1 MIQLLNI
8 LKNNISDRLLFEEQS
23 DMSSDV
29 NQYLMNYFSDLI
41 KLKDFDGNIFATR
54 DGKDIVFFQNSNKI
68 LMNKDFYNDLPDFVK
83 FGIEDWVSKKLSAK
97 FLVNRIDKDNI
108 TPILKYLKYK
118 SPITWFLNLKL
129 LNLEVFEYGN
139 EQYFL
144 DVEDKKVVA
153 HLFYR
158 EVLIDEQFLNLLK
171 SVFSLDNYSLPEL
184 AIRNWFYDFYKNK
197 GGFEIVSTGRISSYF
212 YYKIK
217 DEGKYLG
224 VVKDNLKND

>member
-8 LKNNISDRLLFEEQS
+8 LKNKVSDRLLFEEQS
-23 DMSSDV
+23 DLSSDV
-29 NQYLMNYFSDLI
+29 NQYLVCYFSDLI
-41 KLKDFDGNIFATR
+41 KNKGTNGYFFATK
-54 DGKDIVFFQNSNKI
+54 DGKDIVFFQYYNEI

-97 FLVNRIDKDNI
+97 FMVNNIDKDI
-108 TPILKYLKYK
+108 IAPLLKYIKYK
-118 SPITWFLNLKL
+118 QPITWFIDLNF
-129 LNLEVFEYGN
+129 LNLEVFEYEN

-171 SVFSLDNYSLPEL
+171 SVFSLNDYSLPEL

-197 GGFEIVSTGRISSYF
+197 RGFEIVSTGRISSYF
-212 YYKIK
+212 YHKIK

>member
-29 NQYLMNYFSDLI
+29 NQYLVGYFSDLI
-41 KLKDFDGNIFATR
+41 KLKDFNGNIFATQ
-54 DGKDIVFFQNSNKI
+54 DGKDIVFFQFSNEI

-97 FLVNRIDKDNI
+97 FLVNRINKDNI

-118 SPITWFLNLKL
+118 QPITLFLNLKL
-129 LNLEVFEYGN
+129 LNLEVFEYEN
-139 EQYFL
+139 DQYFL
-144 DVEDKKVVA
+144 DVEDKKIIA

-158 EVLIDEQFLNLLK
+158 QVLIDEDFLNLLTT
-171 SVFSLDNYSLPEL
+171 VFNLNFSSIPQL
-184 AIRNWFYDFYKNK
+184 AIRNWFYDFYNNK
-197 GGFEIVSTGRISSYF
+197 GGFEIVTTGRLSSYF

-224 VVKDNLKND
+224 LVKDNLKND

>member
-8 LKNNISDRLLFEEQS
+8 LKNNVSDGLLFEEQS

-29 NQYLMNYFSDLI
+29 NQYLVGYFSDLI
-41 KLKDFDGNIFATR
+41 KLKDFNGYIFATG
-54 DGKDIVFFQNSNKI
+54 DGKDIVFFQYSNEI

-97 FLVNRIDKDNI
+97 FLVNNIDKDHI

-118 SPITWFLNLKL
+118 QPITRFIDLNF
-129 LNLEVFEYGN
+129 LNLEVFEYEN

-144 DVEDKKVVA
+144 DVEDKKIIA

-158 EVLIDEQFLNLLK
+158 QVFIDEQFLNLLK

-197 GGFEIVSTGRISSYF
+197 GGFEIVSTGRFSSYF

-224 VVKDNLKND
+224 LVKDNLKND

>member
-8 LKNNISDRLLFEEQS
+8 LKNNVSDGLLFEEQS

-29 NQYLMNYFSDLI
+29 NQYLVGYFSDLI
-41 KLKDFDGNIFATR
+41 KLKDFNGYIFATG
-54 DGKDIVFFQNSNKI
+54 DGKDIVFFQYSNEI

-97 FLVNRIDKDNI
+97 FLVNNIDKDHI

-118 SPITWFLNLKL
+118 QPITRFIDLNF
-129 LNLEVFEYGN
+129 LNLEVFEYEN

-144 DVEDKKVVA
+144 DVEDKKIIA

-158 EVLIDEQFLNLLK
+158 QVFIDEQFLNLLK

-224 VVKDNLKND
+224 LVKDNLKND

>member
-8 LKNNISDRLLFEEQS
+8 LKNNVSDRLLFEEQS

-29 NQYLMNYFSDLI
+29 NQYLTNYFSDLI
-41 KLKDFDGNIFATR
+41 KLQDFDGYIFATG
-54 DGKDIVFFQNSNKI
+54 DGKDIVFFQYSNEI
-68 LMNKDFYNDLPDFVK
+68 LMNRDFYNYLPDFVK
-83 FGIEDWVSKKLSAK
+83 FGIEDLVSKKLSAK
-97 FLVNRIDKDNI
+97 FMVNNIDNDNI

-129 LNLEVFEYGN
+129 LNLEVFEYEN

-144 DVEDKKVVA
+144 DVEDKKIIT

-158 EVLIDEQFLNLLK
+158 QVFIDEDILNSLTT
-171 SVFSLDNYSLPEL
+171 VFNINLSSIPQL
-184 AIRNWFYDFYKNK
+184 AIRNWFYDFYNNK
-197 GGFEIVSTGRISSYF
+197 GGFEIVSTGRLSSYF

-224 VVKDNLKND
+224 LVKDNLKND